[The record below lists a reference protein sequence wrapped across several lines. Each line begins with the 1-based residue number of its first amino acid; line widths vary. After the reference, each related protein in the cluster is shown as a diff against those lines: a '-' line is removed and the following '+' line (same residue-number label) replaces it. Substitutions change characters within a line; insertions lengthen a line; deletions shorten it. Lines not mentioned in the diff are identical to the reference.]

1 MRTLLLAFLIISA
14 PGFVNAQFTED
25 TLNNLAIHD
34 VVGSEQATPLSA
46 TTSDGRTYISW
57 FDISSGSY
65 VLRMQL
71 LDANGISQW
80 PSGGIVVSDF
90 PQSSA
95 IFRYDLRV
103 DLTDHAVVAFQDER
117 SGEMKPV
124 VYRIAPDGSSVWG
137 NEGFPLSDSTATGLA
152 PKIGIT
158 RSNNIIVAWNADA
171 GGTRWLSYQKISPAG
186 ELLWTKRIFDGNK
199 YSRPCIAPR
208 DADGFVMM
216 YVKESGNFPGVTCT
230 MLAQAFNVD
239 GIGQWANPVTVSS
252 KTITFFFFPEI
263 TSDNAGGFFMAFNT
277 GNPVNVMLN
286 DVYAQHVDSLG
297 NIWSS
302 TGTELANS
310 TIENKSFAGLIF
322 NENLQQIFV
331 QMQVLDGNQSASGVS
346 LQKINASDGS
356 VLFGANALIIKNQ
369 STQYYL
375 PFGISDAG
383 DGIIGIYGLGTFGNQ
398 QLQAYKVD
406 YSGMP
411 SWNYDPTLCIF
422 NSTKDD
428 VAVGSFKNDQCVV
441 VWADDRND
449 LGIYAQNIKIDGSF
463 GSETTGIAKQE
474 TIKNVR
480 IAYGSGHDILIL
492 EGLQGDNVCVTI
504 STLDGRMVRALT
516 LRNISWVQ
524 LPADLPYGVYALQIG
539 SANAQQ
545 AIKWFNHQD

>member
-71 LDANGISQW
+71 LDANGIAQW

-95 IFRYDLRV
+95 IFRYDLKV

-137 NEGFPLSDSTATGLA
+137 NEGLPLSDSTATGLA

-171 GGTRWLSYQKISPAG
+171 GGTRWLSYQKINPSG
-186 ELLWTKRIFDGNK
+186 DLIWSKRIFDGNK
-199 YSRPCIAPR
+199 YSRPCISQR
-208 DADGFVMM
+208 DSDGFTMM
-216 YVKESGNFPGVTCT
+216 YVKETGNFPGVTCT
-230 MLAQAFNVD
+230 MLAQAFDEN
-239 GIGQWANPVTVSS
+239 GAALWNSPTTVSS

-263 TSDNAGGFFMAFNT
+263 TSDNAGGFFIAFNT

-331 QMQVLDGNQSASGVS
+331 QLQVLDGNQSASGVS

-369 STQYYL
+369 SAQYYL

-383 DGIIGIYGLGTFGNQ
+383 DGLIGIYGLGTFGNQ

-411 SWNYDPTLCIF
+411 AWNYDPTLCSF
-422 NSTKDD
+422 NSNKDD
-428 VAVGSFKNDQCVV
+428 VAVGMFMNDQCVV
-441 VWADDRND
+441 AWADDRND

-463 GSETTGIAKQE
+463 GSETTMIEKHDDTE
-474 TIKNVR
+474 NVQ
-480 IAYGSGHDILIL
+480 IAYGSIQDILMLKGFSYMDDVLI
-492 EGLQGDNVCVTI
+492 EIFT
-504 STLDGRMVRALT
+504 SDGRRAGNYAIKNSTHFQLPNELYSGLYVIKVN
-516 LRNISWVQ
+516 LRNEQHS
-524 LPADLPYGVYALQIG
+524 
-539 SANAQQ
+539 
-545 AIKWFNHQD
+545 IKWLKH